1 MTWSE
6 SNVLFRRFE
15 KCRRHFLLGVTDP
28 FVLGVADPFS
38 LATTSVARASAVGL
52 EKLETLE
59 ALEELEKLEEL
70 VRLEPL
76 EHLEKLETLEKQARN
91 EKKRGSF
98 AQKSGLFLEI
108 QKKRRIF
115 AAIKDVRGS
124 NEAPHFCL

>member
-1 MTWSE
+1 M
-6 SNVLFRRFE
+6 
-15 KCRRHFLLGVTDP
+15 
-28 FVLGVADPFS
+28 

-52 EKLETLE
+52 EGLEYLE
-59 ALEELEKLEEL
+59 ALEHLEK
-70 VRLEPL
+70 LEPL
-76 EHLEKLETLEKQARN
+76 EHLEKLELLEKQARN
-91 EKKRGSF
+91 ERKYGSF

>member
-1 MTWSE
+1 M
-6 SNVLFRRFE
+6 
-15 KCRRHFLLGVTDP
+15 
-28 FVLGVADPFS
+28 
-38 LATTSVARASAVGL
+38 ARASAVGL
-52 EKLETLE
+52 EKLEGLVILE
-59 ALEELEKLEEL
+59 RLVQLAEL
-70 VRLEPL
+70 VP
-76 EHLEKLETLEKQARN
+76 LEKLETLEKQARN

>member
-1 MTWSE
+1 MTPE
-6 SNVLFRRFE
+6 PLCGEHKRG
-15 KCRRHFLLGVTDP
+15 CDP
-28 FVLGVADPFS
+28 EHKRGCDPFS

>member
-1 MTWSE
+1 M
-6 SNVLFRRFE
+6 
-15 KCRRHFLLGVTDP
+15 
-28 FVLGVADPFS
+28 

-52 EKLETLE
+52 DELEHLE
-59 ALEELEKLEEL
+59 ALEELEMLEEL
-70 VRLEPL
+70 EI
-76 EHLEKLETLEKQARN
+76 LEKLARN

>member
-1 MTWSE
+1 MTPE
-6 SNVLFRRFE
+6 PLCGEHKRV
-15 KCRRHFLLGVTDP
+15 CDP
-28 FVLGVADPFS
+28 EHKRVCDPFS
-38 LATTSVARASAVGL
+38 LATTSVARASAVG
-52 EKLETLE
+52 
-59 ALEELEKLEEL
+59 
-70 VRLEPL
+70 
-76 EHLEKLETLEKQARN
+76 LEKLETLEKQARN

>member
-6 SNVLFRRFE
+6 SNVLFRKFE
-15 KCRRHFLLGVTDP
+15 KRHRHFLLGVTAP
-28 FVLGVADPFS
+28 FM

-52 EKLETLE
+52 EKLE
-59 ALEELEKLEEL
+59 ELE
-70 VRLEPL
+70 RLEPI
-76 EHLEKLETLEKQARN
+76 EHLEKLETLEKQVRN
-91 EKKRGSF
+91 KKKRGSF

>member
-1 MTWSE
+1 MTPE
-6 SNVLFRRFE
+6 PLCGEHKRG
-15 KCRRHFLLGVTDP
+15 C
-28 FVLGVADPFS
+28 DPFS

-52 EKLETLE
+52 EKLE

-124 NEAPHFCL
+124 NEAPPFCL

>member
-1 MTWSE
+1 MTPE
-6 SNVLFRRFE
+6 PLCGEHKRG
-15 KCRRHFLLGVTDP
+15 CDP
-28 FVLGVADPFS
+28 EHKRVCDPFS

-52 EKLETLE
+52 EKLET
-59 ALEELEKLEEL
+59 LEELEKLEEL